1 MKDEDVP
8 DWGGLWGVPVPVAVA
23 VRLLQR
29 PTRAVVVASTLPST
43 VSAPVSVVIPV
54 PVIAAPS
61 LPASSRILPLEVR
74 TGTAAPSSNIRQRA
88 VTRSHTLS

>member
-1 MKDEDVP
+1 MKDEEVP

-43 VSAPVSVVIPV
+43 VSAPVSVVVPV
-54 PVIAAPS
+54 PVVAAPS
-61 LPASSRILPLEVR
+61 LPASSRVLPFEVR
-74 TGTAAPSSNIRQRA
+74 TGTDPSSNIRQRA